1 MSIVNVCILFLILIE
16 FFIIKSY
23 KKKRKNMI
31 VLMGINILF
40 VIGFMVFYVSW
51 NIPVKGTIKEEEFEN
66 YNEFILI
73 REVHYTGTGWN
84 MIGNENGFFSKEDI
98 KDIEL
103 KGRLPKAKMPENY
116 NVFLCIVEYEG
127 LIEHVAFE
135 EKIECYKIREWLPVY
150 PIVRNRILPQF
161 FYPRNYMTKYDI
173 PYY

>member
-73 REVHYTGTGWN
+73 REVHFQCLQT
-84 MIGNENGFFSKEDI
+84 
-98 KDIEL
+98 
-103 KGRLPKAKMPENY
+103 
-116 NVFLCIVEYEG
+116 
-127 LIEHVAFE
+127 
-135 EKIECYKIREWLPVY
+135 
-150 PIVRNRILPQF
+150 
-161 FYPRNYMTKYDI
+161 
-173 PYY
+173 